1 MPVDHKNKI
10 IFVHIPKCGG
20 TSVESFFDM
29 RNKESLYDDLS
40 SDINKNGVTYS
51 LQHLTP
57 NFIKELIPDVYDD
70 YIKFTIIRNPYE
82 RVLSEYVWQ
91 NIYFP
96 IENQDLSDFNWEIY
110 LELNDD
116 LIKAGVDNENKAK
129 EHWIIHG
136 KKEGRKCSMPK
147 ILSVNH
153 FTEWLNTYYSKIDTD
168 HKLPQIDYVY
178 DKKSKKVL
186 VENILRLENIEEDF
200 GNFLKKINYKGENKI
215 EKLNKTNSNK
225 YNDFLTQENKNIIYK
240 IYKKDFNYFNYKK

>member
-1 MPVDHKNKI
+1 MPVNYKNKI

-20 TSVESFFDM
+20 TSVEVFFNM
-29 RNKESLYDDLS
+29 RNKESLYSTDENV
-40 SDINKNGVTYS
+40 INNVKYS

-57 NFIKELIPDVYDD
+57 NLIKELIPDIYDD
-70 YIKFTIIRNPYE
+70 YTKFTIIRNPYE

-110 LELNDD
+110 LQLNDD
-116 LIKAGVDNENKAK
+116 LIKVGVDNESKAK
-129 EHWIIHG
+129 EHWTTRG

-153 FTEWLNTYYSKIDTD
+153 FTEWLNIYYSKIDTD

-200 GNFLKKINYKGENKI
+200 GNFLKKINYRGENKI
-215 EKLNKTNSNK
+215 EKLNKTNSDK
-225 YNDFLTQENKNIIYK
+225 YNDFLTQENKDIIYN
-240 IYKKDFNYFNYKK
+240 IYEEDFNYFNYKK